1 MFDQPDFDDHEALH
15 LFNDAPTGMRCI
27 IALHSTHL
35 GPGAGGCRYWHY
47 PSTAA
52 AITDALRLS
61 RGMSYK
67 NAMAGL
73 AVGGGKA
80 VLLAG
85 GPAKSADLLA
95 ALGRAIDS
103 LAGRYVTAEDVGM
116 TPDDMV
122 AVARGTRHVAGLPV
136 ATGEVGGSPGPA
148 TAEGVFVGMRAGI
161 ARALG
166 KSSFEGVHVAVQG
179 VGSVGEGVAHRLAAA
194 GARLI
199 LADID
204 PARAQVL
211 AKRLGAA
218 VVGADD
224 IMGVEAD
231 VFSPNA
237 LGAILN
243 PRTIPALRCKLVA
256 GAANNQLETPGDGA
270 RLHARHILYAPDY
283 VLNAGGII
291 NVTAQYLGE
300 RDPARV
306 TAQVHGIEQRLA
318 QVFDEAAAENLPP
331 AEVADR
337 TARRLIGRR

>member
-1 MFDQPDFDDHEALH
+1 MFDQPDFDNHEALH
-15 LFNDAPTGMRCI
+15 LFDDAATGMRCV

-35 GPGAGGCRYWHY
+35 GPGAGGCRYWQY

-73 AVGGGKA
+73 PVGGGKA
-80 VLLAG
+80 VLLG

-103 LAGRYVTAEDVGM
+103 LNGRYVTAEDVGM
-116 TPDDMV
+116 TPEDMV
-122 AVARGTRHVAGLPV
+122 AVSNGTRFVAGLPV

-148 TAEGVFVGMRAGI
+148 TAEGVFVGMRAGV

-166 KSSFEGVHVAVQG
+166 KASFESVHVAIQG
-179 VGSVGEGVAHRLAAA
+179 VGSVGEGLATRLAQA
-194 GARLI
+194 GARLT

-204 PARAQVL
+204 PARAQAL
-211 AKRLGAA
+211 AKRLGANA
-218 VVGADD
+218 VGADQ
-224 IMGVEAD
+224 IMAVEAD

-237 LGAILN
+237 LGAVLN
-243 PRTIPALRCKLVA
+243 PRTIPALKCKLVA
-256 GAANNQLETPGDGA
+256 GAANNQLETSGDGQ
-270 RLHARHILYAPDY
+270 RLHARQILYAPDY

-300 RDPARV
+300 RDPGKV
-306 TAQVHGIEQRLA
+306 LAQVHGIENRLT

-331 AEVADR
+331 AQVADR
-337 TARRLIGRR
+337 TARRLIGRD

>member
-1 MFDQPDFDDHEALH
+1 MFDSPDFDAHEALH
-15 LFNDAPTGMRCI
+15 LFDDAATRMRCV

-35 GPGAGGCRYWHY
+35 GPGAGGCRFWRY
-47 PSTAA
+47 PNTNA

-73 AVGGGKA
+73 PVGGGKA

-85 GPAKSADLLA
+85 PAKSADLLG

-103 LAGRYVTAEDVGM
+103 LRGRYVTAEDVGM

-122 AVARGTRHVAGLPV
+122 AIARTTRFVAGLPV
-136 ATGEVGGSPGPA
+136 ADGEVGGSPGPA
-148 TAEGVFVGMRAGI
+148 TAEGVFVGMRAGV

-166 KSSFEGVHVAVQG
+166 RSGFEGVHVTIQG

-194 GARLI
+194 GARLT

-204 PARAQVL
+204 RGRAEAL
-211 AKRLGAA
+211 AAQLGAA
-218 VVGADD
+218 VVGADE
-224 IMGVEAD
+224 ILGVECD
-231 VFSPNA
+231 VLSPNA

-256 GAANNQLETPGDGA
+256 GAANNQLETAADGA
-270 RLHARHILYAPDY
+270 ALRARGIVYAPDY

-300 RDPARV
+300 RDPAKV
-306 TAQVHGIEQRLA
+306 MAQVHGIERRMGDVL
-318 QVFDEAAAENLPP
+318 DEAARDGLPP
-331 AEVADR
+331 GEVADR
-337 TARRLIGRR
+337 TAKRLIGRG